1 MHCPRPHICF
11 WLQFCFVI
19 FFFMKLPGP
28 FSDTL
33 HSPWS
38 VVAWISYCRVSS
50 GDATQNNNYNT
61 YLSLL
66 FTHKNTG
73 GFMWLNKIF
82 NISIA
87 YFLFDTF
94 AYRSRNTAFSFRY
107 WQLMM
112 CYPFP
117 HNIYEHTEC
126 VIVQSHA
133 AEKNDD
139 QLPVTN

>member
-1 MHCPRPHICF
+1 
-11 WLQFCFVI
+11 
-19 FFFMKLPGP
+19 MKLPGP

-107 WQLMM
+107 WQLIM
-112 CYPFP
+112 CYASPPTFRNTLSVSLYSPIPVRKTTISCRILINGRIKFP
-117 HNIYEHTEC
+117 Y
-126 VIVQSHA
+126 
-133 AEKNDD
+133 
-139 QLPVTN
+139 L